1 MAELRTLTRKFS
13 TRKESKT
20 MNKNKMA
27 FWLCSLSL
35 ALFIGCDNSGGDA
48 GGGAKENAAEGEH
61 HEGDGHDHAGHDHPS
76 HGPHDGDLVELGSEE
91 FHAEVVHNHDAGS
104 VTIYI
109 LDSAAK
115 KAVAI
120 EAKQV
125 VVNLKHE
132 GKGEQFTL
140 AASPD
145 AGEAEGASS
154 RFVSTYKEFAE
165 ELDHNHGDATLV
177 VTIKGKQYRGK
188 ISHDHEGHEGH
199 DHKH

>member
-1 MAELRTLTRKFS
+1 
-13 TRKESKT
+13 

-35 ALFIGCDNSGGDA
+35 ALFVGCDNSGGSGDS
-48 GGGAKENAAEGEH
+48 GGGAKENAAAQGEH
-61 HEGDGHDHAGHDHPS
+61 HEGDGHDHDGHDHAGHDHAGHDHPS
-76 HGPHDGDLVELGSEE
+76 HGPHDGDLVELGKEE

-132 GKGEQFTL
+132 GKAEQFTL
-140 AASPD
+140 DASPD
-145 AGEAEGASS
+145 AGETGASS
-154 RFVSTYKEFAE
+154 RFVSTDKEFAE
-165 ELDHNHGDATLV
+165 ELDHDHGDATLV
-177 VTIKGKQYRGK
+177 VTVKGKQYRGK

>member
-1 MAELRTLTRKFS
+1 
-13 TRKESKT
+13 
-20 MNKNKMA
+20 MNKNRMA

-35 ALFIGCDNSGGDA
+35 ALFLGCGNSGGDA
-48 GGGAKENAAEGEH
+48 GGGAKENAASGEH
-61 HEGDGHDHAGHDHPS
+61 HEGDGHDHGEDGHDHAGHDHPS
-76 HGPHDGDLVELGSEE
+76 HGPHDGDLVELGKEE

-115 KAVAI
+115 KAVPI

-145 AGEAEGASS
+145 TGEAEGASS
-154 RFVSTYKEFAE
+154 RFVSTDKEFAE
-165 ELDHNHGDATLV
+165 ELDHDHGDATLV

>member
-1 MAELRTLTRKFS
+1 
-13 TRKESKT
+13 
-20 MNKNKMA
+20 MNKNRIA
-27 FWLCSLSL
+27 LWLCSLSL
-35 ALFIGCDNSGGDA
+35 ALFVGCDNSGGGGDA
-48 GGGAKENAAEGEH
+48 GGGAKENAAAGEH
-61 HEGDGHDHAGHDHPS
+61 HEGDGHDHGEDGHDHAGHDHPS
-76 HGPHDGDLVELGSEE
+76 HGPHDGDLVELGKEE

-104 VTIYI
+104 VTVYI

-115 KAVAI
+115 KAVPI

-154 RFVSTYKEFAE
+154 RFVSTDKEFAE

>member
-1 MAELRTLTRKFS
+1 
-13 TRKESKT
+13 
-20 MNKNKMA
+20 MNKNRIA
-27 FWLCSLSL
+27 FWICSLSL
-35 ALFIGCDNSGGDA
+35 AMFLGCDNSGGSGDS
-48 GGGAKENAAEGEH
+48 GGGAGENAAAEGEH
-61 HEGDGHDHAGHDHPS
+61 HEGDGHDHGAHEHPS
-76 HGPHDGDLVELGSEE
+76 HGPHEGDLVELGKEE
-91 FHAEVVHNHDAGS
+91 FHAEVVHDHDAAS

-115 KAVAI
+115 KAVPI

-154 RFVSTYKEFAE
+154 RFVSTDKEFAE

-188 ISHDHEGHEGH
+188 ITHDHEGHDHEGH

>member
-1 MAELRTLTRKFS
+1 MK
-13 TRKESKT
+13 
-20 MNKNKMA
+20 KNRIA

-35 ALFIGCDNSGGDA
+35 ALFLGCDNSGGDA
-48 GGGAKENAAEGEH
+48 GGGAKENATAGEEH
-61 HEGDGHDHAGHDHPS
+61 HEGDGHDHGGDGHDHGGHDHPS

-91 FHAEVVHNHDAGS
+91 YHAEVVHNHDAGS

-115 KAVAI
+115 KTVPI
-120 EAKQV
+120 EVKQI

-145 AGEAEGASS
+145 AADAEGTSS
-154 RFVSTYKEFAE
+154 RFVSTDKKFAE

-177 VTIKGKQYRGK
+177 VSIKGKQYRGK